1 MNLNHRGGK
10 KTLNRIC
17 ILKSERYGISKTQT
31 AFYAFFIIIFNSAL
45 IYVQENIL
53 GPGFGP
59 EELTRVWTKK
69 LEHLTNRGAVE
80 SPRQVLTVPVKE
92 REGEDILY

>member
-1 MNLNHRGGK
+1 MP
-10 KTLNRIC
+10 
-17 ILKSERYGISKTQT
+17 
-31 AFYAFFIIIFNSAL
+31 FFIIIFNSAL
-45 IYVQENIL
+45 IYVQENIS

-59 EELTRVWTKK
+59 EELTGVWTKK

-92 REGEDILY
+92 REGENILY